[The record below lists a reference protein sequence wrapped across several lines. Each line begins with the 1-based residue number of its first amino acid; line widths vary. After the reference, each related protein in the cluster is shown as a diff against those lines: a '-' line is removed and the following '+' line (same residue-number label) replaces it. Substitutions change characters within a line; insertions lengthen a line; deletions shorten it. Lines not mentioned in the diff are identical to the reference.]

1 MKINANNRMNESV
14 VSTSPFEMLHIKLEE
29 LEFNLKDF
37 IYLSNI
43 TYLGAHIWMQSE
55 HSFYMLDKLNATG
68 LQSISYAFYERP
80 IEVQTILPI
89 LIKKFVKNLRI
100 GDDEYWSQKVN
111 GEVVLRLDEYH
122 MELKQLMISL
132 AEFCPEMKLDFK
144 LSTKEE
150 EMMQKIITD
159 EYAHSK
165 QPNRFQKLYAIQ
177 QFCPELITKLLRT
190 DKETQGKVLYLITG
204 ANKDDC
210 YKTLFTAKVS
220 NLKGI
225 DKSDVDFLLTKL

>member
-1 MKINANNRMNESV
+1 MKINANDRMNESS
-14 VSTSPFEMLHIKLEE
+14 VSISPFEMILTKLLE
-29 LEFNLKDF
+29 LEFDLRDF
-37 IYLSNI
+37 AHLSNM
-43 TYLGAHIWMQSE
+43 TRYGMAVWVQDEYSL
-55 HSFYMLDKLNATG
+55 YMLNKLNSIG
-68 LQSISYAFYERP
+68 LQSISYTFYDRP

-89 LIKKFVKNLRI
+89 LIKTFVKNLRI

-111 GEVVLRLDEYH
+111 GEVVLRLDKYH